1 VTDLSHG
8 PDLEQI
14 TSEIPF
20 PFKITDLIGKGGQ
33 KLVFSGLRTDTQE
46 PLVLK
51 IIKTTSDSR
60 ERTIREIRAAS
71 IVNHA
76 QIPEVVCSNAEEI
89 PAGENQ
95 IVWVVEQYVPGES
108 LRTVI
113 DRKPNIEVAQ
123 VVYFIDTM
131 LDILLECEK
140 CNIIHRDI
148 KPENIIVDPAGQYW
162 LIDFGISRHLDL
174 ESLTQSQSPFGPC
187 TIGYSAGEQFRNR
200 KREIDIRADL
210 FSVGVIAAEMICGY
224 NPYTKNTQDILQV
237 IKQIESQPLPVLR
250 IDGDERFFLARLI
263 KSLGDNRISRRPRS
277 VPEAKEILEL
287 VKKSLG

>member
-1 VTDLSHG
+1 MIKLSEG
-8 PDLEQI
+8 LDLEQI

-20 PFKITDLIGKGGQ
+20 PFQTTDLIGKGGQ
-33 KLVFSGLRTDTQE
+33 KLVFSGLRTDTEE

-71 IVNHA
+71 IVKHH
-76 QIPEVVCSNAEEI
+76 QIPAVICSNAEHA
-89 PAGENQ
+89 PAAENQ
-95 IVWVVEQYVPGES
+95 IVWIVEQYVPGES
-108 LRTVI
+108 LRTAL
-113 DRKPNIEVAQ
+113 DRKPDIDLAHVIHFIE
-123 VVYFIDTM
+123 TM
-131 LDILLECEK
+131 LNILLECEK
-140 CNIIHRDI
+140 CNIIHRDV
-148 KPENIIVDPAGQYW
+148 KPENIIVDPEGQYW

-174 ESLTQSQSPFGPC
+174 ESLTHSQSPFGPC

-224 NPYTKNTQDILQV
+224 NPYIKDTTDILQV
-237 IKQIESQPLPVLR
+237 IRKIESQPLPVLR

-277 VPEAKEILEL
+277 VTEAKQILEL
-287 VKKSLG
+287 VKQSLV

>member
-1 VTDLSHG
+1 MTNLSRG
-8 PDLEQI
+8 LNLEKI
-14 TSEIPF
+14 ISEIPF
-20 PFKITDLIGKGGQ
+20 PFKSMDLIGKGGQ

-60 ERTIREIRAAS
+60 ERTIREVRASS
-71 IVNHA
+71 IVSH
-76 QIPEVVCSNAEEI
+76 QRIPAVVCSNAEEI
-89 PAGENQ
+89 PAAEDQ

-108 LRTVI
+108 LRKVL
-113 DRKPNIEVAQ
+113 DRKPNIDLTQ
-123 VVYFIDTM
+123 VVHFVDSM

-140 CNIIHRDI
+140 CNIIHRDV
-148 KPENIIVDPAGQYW
+148 KPENIIVDPTGQYW

-174 ESLTQSQSPFGPC
+174 ESLTQNESPFGPC

-224 NPYTKNTQDILQV
+224 NPYTKDTQDVLQV
-237 IKQIESQPLPVLR
+237 IKKIENQPLPVLR

-263 KSLGDNRISRRPRS
+263 KSFGDNRISRRPRS
-277 VPEAKEILEL
+277 ISEAKEILEL
-287 VKKSLG
+287 VKKSFK